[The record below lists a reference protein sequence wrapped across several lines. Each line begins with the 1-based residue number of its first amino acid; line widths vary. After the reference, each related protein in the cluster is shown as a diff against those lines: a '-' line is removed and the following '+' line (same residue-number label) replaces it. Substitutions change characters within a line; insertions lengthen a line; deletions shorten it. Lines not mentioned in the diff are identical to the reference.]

1 LGTIQVL
8 QRITINGVNKMIL
21 IREINNK
28 RGYVGKVYVNNN
40 EFILEVY
47 SMAKRKNEKMKL
59 KMETTWTK
67 FFNVAKYCLQ
77 LYK

>member
-1 LGTIQVL
+1 
-8 QRITINGVNKMIL
+8 MIL

-77 LYK
+77 L